1 MNFKKQRTHEHSV
14 FVLAF
19 PARSPRIRHRS
30 ELTEVIGGSL
40 EERDGKAFCN
50 YIKLN
55 RTDSI
60 GTHPLKVENNVID
73 SDKDKANISNTVN
86 TFSRFSQ
93 MKTPQISQRKA
104 CRTSLKSGTS
114 CLPQLELRN
123 NYETWSQIKQQ
134 DLTGYRHGYWRTL
147 RTNALKSLKIV
158 FTQFYDSGNAPEEWQ
173 TATVS
178 SIHKKDDK
186 SLPNNYRPISLT
198 CIACKVMEHV
208 LSSHTSRY
216 FEVSNILTPH
226 QHGFRKGFSTE
237 TQLISVLRYHH
248 FSKFAIFRR
257 LNRAHQDLSF

>member
-1 MNFKKQRTHEHSV
+1 M
-14 FVLAF
+14 
-19 PARSPRIRHRS
+19 
-30 ELTEVIGGSL
+30 
-40 EERDGKAFCN
+40 
-50 YIKLN
+50 
-55 RTDSI
+55 
-60 GTHPLKVENNVID
+60 
-73 SDKDKANISNTVN
+73 
-86 TFSRFSQ
+86 
-93 MKTPQISQRKA
+93 
-104 CRTSLKSGTS
+104 
-114 CLPQLELRN
+114 
-123 NYETWSQIKQQ
+123 
-134 DLTGYRHGYWRTL
+134 
-147 RTNALKSLKIV
+147 
-158 FTQFYDSGNAPEEWQ
+158 TQFYEWQ

-186 SLPNNYRPISLT
+186 SLPNNDRPISLT